1 MKIEITGRVDEIK
14 DEETRG
20 TFTKREIWLTI
31 DAGDKYPQQISVE
44 FQKQNAGKLDNVR
57 QGDDVTI
64 AADLRGR
71 EYNGRR
77 YNSLVGWKIEINAEQ
92 GARPQTPMDEGAAA
106 VAGSVPKQEAEDDS
120 ALPF

>member
-1 MKIEITGRVDEIK
+1 MKIEIKGRVDEIK

-20 TFTKREIWLTI
+20 TFNKREIWLTI
-31 DAGDKYPQQISVE
+31 DAGDKYPQQVAVE
-44 FQKQNAGKLDNVR
+44 FHKANTTKLDNVR

-77 YNSLVGWKIEINAEQ
+77 YNSLVGWKIEITAEH
-92 GARPQTPMDEGAAA
+92 GARPQTPTDEGAKTAKEPEIPF
-106 VAGSVPKQEAEDDS
+106 GESVD
-120 ALPF
+120 LPF

>member
-14 DEETRG
+14 PEETRG

-31 DAGDKYPQQISVE
+31 DQGDKYPQQIAVE
-44 FQKQNAGKLDNVR
+44 FQKQNAVKLDNVR

-77 YNSLVGWKIEINAEQ
+77 YNSLVGWKIEITAEQ
-92 GARPQTPMDEGAAA
+92 CARPQTPVQADAAK
-106 VAGSVPKQEAEDDS
+106 VEEPEVPLDGP
-120 ALPF
+120 LPF